1 MTLRP
6 AALLIS
12 ALCLVAVATGQQ
24 QPVAP
29 TPPGIK
35 GPCPTT
41 PESKTAWFDAS
52 QYLLRGNGV
61 KLGRAVSA
69 PDPQYSD
76 SARKA
81 KITGTVLLAIAI
93 DAAGNVAAARV
104 VCSLEPSLDQ
114 NAVDAVRRWKFT
126 SATKDGN
133 PVPVQI
139 EVSVGYRLY

>member
-1 MTLRP
+1 LRP
-6 AALLIS
+6 CYFS
-12 ALCLVAVATGQQ
+12 TTPRCGGHRTATAGRANATRYQ
-24 QPVAP
+24 
-29 TPPGIK
+29 

-41 PESKTAWFDAS
+41 PESNTAWFDAS

-61 KLGRAVSA
+61 KLGRAVPA

-81 KITGTVLLAIAI
+81 KITGTVLLAVAI

-104 VCSLEPSLDQ
+104 VCSLEPTLDQ

-139 EVSVGYRLY
+139 EVLVGYRLY

>member
-1 MTLRP
+1 MQEVQRMTLRL

-29 TPPGIK
+29 TPPGQ
-35 GPCPTT
+35 GPLPDYSQ
-41 PESKTAWFDAS
+41 EQTAWFDAS

-61 KLGRAVSA
+61 KLGRAVSP

-93 DAAGNVAAARV
+93 DAAGTVTAARV
-104 VCSLEPSLDQ
+104 VCSLETQPGSERSRCGE
-114 NAVDAVRRWKFT
+114 AVEIHLR
-126 SATKDGN
+126 N
-133 PVPVQI
+133 
-139 EVSVGYRLY
+139 